1 MKLYKYTGKL
11 LKVRKADQREVLEEI
26 DFENQVYG
34 NEKLLLADM
43 RTKSKSEYDCVKH
56 RFLLKLKSKTQVK
69 FELNYEKG
77 IGKAR

>member
-11 LKVRKADQREVLEEI
+11 LKVRKENQREVLEEI

-56 RFLLKLKSKTQVK
+56 RFLLEIKSKTQVK
-69 FELNYEKG
+69 FELNYSTGLLK
-77 IGKAR
+77 IA